1 MKNSEKRGNRGRRGT
16 RAPTLAKGQ
25 LENRRGVTLL
35 VVAMLSVTLFTCLAV
50 VIDMS
55 RMYNQ
60 KNDLQTAA
68 DAAALAGVIQQIDD
82 TAHTVDSAVS
92 FGQKNKVLYSPI
104 TVNPADVVCG
114 QWDAVTQTYLGNAG
128 HCGSTENTVTV
139 TVRDSARYIMAGLLG
154 TSKQVTAKARAY
166 AAYVGAQTCVK
177 PWAIPYVT
185 LTKLLQPTNPDTLRD
200 LDAVDIQRLKSMTKA
215 QRTFMLKIGAPPDAG
230 NFGSLDI
237 PDPNPAAPNAGAALY
252 KWNIEQCNS
261 RQIAAGDSLYTETGG
276 KTGPTIAGV
285 EDYCD
290 FKGTFDN
297 STGNCLDENGNLGI
311 VTKAALWSQRTD
323 KGGGKYTVTVRQIVS
338 FVLENMSGIPD
349 AAVTGYFLPIKTGG
363 AITTTAT
370 TTQRPILIPDGSN

>member
-1 MKNSEKRGNRGRRGT
+1 MQNSEQPRIAGPRDAYAGLNSRGR
-16 RAPTLAKGQ
+16 LK
-25 LENRRGVTLL
+25 NRRGVTLL
-35 VVAMLSVTLFTCLAV
+35 IVAMLAVTLLTCLAV
-50 VIDMS
+50 EVDMS

-82 TAHTVDSAVS
+82 TTYTVDSARS
-92 FGQKNKVLYSPI
+92 FGQKNQVLYKNI
-104 TVNPADVVCG
+104 TVNAADVICG
-114 QWDAVTQTYLGNAG
+114 RWNAVTQTYLGDSG
-128 HCGSTENTVTV
+128 YCGGADNTVTV
-139 TVRDSARYIMAGLLG
+139 TVRDSARYLFPGLLG
-154 TSKQVTAKARAY
+154 TSKRVTATARAY
-166 AAYVGAQTCVK
+166 AAYVGAQKCVK

-185 LTKLLQPTNPDTLRD
+185 LTKTLQPSNTDTLRY
-200 LDAVDIQRLKSMTKA
+200 LDSVDIQLLKTMTKA
-215 QRTFMLKIGAPPDAG
+215 QRTFMLKIGAPPDQG

-237 PDPNPAAPNAGAALY
+237 PDPNPNAPNAGAALY
-252 KWNIEQCNS
+252 KWNITHCNS
-261 RQIAAGDSLYTETGG
+261 RIIGIGDELDTETGG

-290 FKGTFDN
+290 EGLRTFDN
-297 STGNCLDENGNLGI
+297 ATGNCLDENGNIGI

-363 AITTTAT
+363 AITTIAT
-370 TTQRPILIPDGSN
+370 TTQRPILVPQ